1 MALATYACPILGLSS
16 QGKPHSALT
25 HMPLS
30 PPQVWRGEHFAS
42 NQGEYNQ
49 IKGQLQSES
58 FPPLIPGEPN
68 RCEWLDFT
76 SVGWVW
82 KECTDLC
89 GRHSLISN

>member
-1 MALATYACPILGLSS
+1 
-16 QGKPHSALT
+16 
-25 HMPLS
+25 MPLF

-68 RCEWLDFT
+68 RYERL
-76 SVGWVW
+76 
-82 KECTDLC
+82 
-89 GRHSLISN
+89 